1 MGLQFEWDKRKAQ
14 LNKKKH
20 KIDFK
25 EAATVFKDELSLTII
40 DSRYTSIEEERY
52 VTLGLSYRQRL
63 LVVVHCD
70 REDKI
75 RIISARKAT
84 KRETRSYEEK

>member
-1 MGLQFEWDKRKAQ
+1 MGLQFEWGKRKAQ

-25 EAATVFKDELSLTII
+25 EAATVFKDKLSLTII
-40 DSRYTSIEEERY
+40 DTIYTSIDEERY
-52 VTLGLSYRQRL
+52 VTLGLSSRQKL

-84 KRETRSYEEK
+84 KREIRSYEEK